1 MMSAFFIMNTLFALT
16 VLQSEM
22 TGQTVVDTDACAVS
36 WFSRI
41 KFSQFIEL
49 ELSPATQIIDEWK
62 ISVSVECSD
71 SQAEVTI
78 YSSKKN
84 IEKSESHFAIYL
96 AGTPENM
103 KTRTLALAV
112 ADAIK
117 DHIDWDSIVEES
129 QNLSDNENDNEDG
142 DGDGENGTNPLRE
155 EKSSEPLAN
164 TQTKGNLAQKDKSNP
179 SVKLSGAAVETS
191 IELTIQSAVRYRH
204 PAYGIRG
211 VVQWR
216 RMLLGLHLAGMRV
229 VHDMGRMY
237 GGMAALYGGYRLVS
251 TKIANR
257 GFGRLHAGVLA
268 GMAHGMGK
276 ATKDVQ
282 VETQT
287 RPLLGIELDFVGGI
301 QLKRRFG
308 LAFRVFGGWML
319 GATYTANDEPFGEF
333 NSFYFG
339 GGLQS
344 VF

>member
-22 TGQTVVDTDACAVS
+22 TGQTVIDTDACAVS
-36 WFSRI
+36 WFSRT
-41 KFSQFIEL
+41 KFSQFTEM
-49 ELSPATQIIDEWK
+49 ELSPAIQIINEWK

-78 YSSKKN
+78 YSSKEN
-84 IEKSESHFAIYL
+84 VETNESRFAIYL
-96 AGTPENM
+96 EGTPANM

-117 DHIDWDSIVEES
+117 DHIDWDRIVQES
-129 QNLSDNENDNEDG
+129 QNLSDNENNNR
-142 DGDGENGTNPLRE
+142 DGENEKNPLPG
-155 EKSSEPLAN
+155 EKPSESEVHKP
-164 TQTKGNLAQKDKSNP
+164 TRGNLAQKDKSNP
-179 SVKLSGAAVETS
+179 SVKIPDAAVETS
-191 IELTIQSAVRYRH
+191 VELTIQSAVRYRH

-211 VVQWR
+211 VMQWR
-216 RMLLGLHLAGMRV
+216 RMLLGLHVAGMRV
-229 VHDMGRMY
+229 AHDMGRMY

-251 TKIANR
+251 IKIANR
-257 GFGRLHAGVLA
+257 GFGRFHAGVLA

-276 ATKDVQ
+276 GSKDVQ
-282 VETQT
+282 AETQT
-287 RPLLGIELDFVGGI
+287 RPLLGIDLDFVGGI
-301 QLKRRFG
+301 QLKRRFA